1 MTTAVKTLL
10 VLAVAGFSLWS
21 LRAQTVAT
29 TYGPQYTATGE
40 LQFPQDYR
48 DWTYLTTGF
57 DMSYSP
63 DAQMGDHHMFDN
75 VFVGTES
82 YRSFVRTGTWPDKTV
97 FVLEQ
102 RTAQSKGSINKQGSF
117 QTSVMGFDV
126 HVRDDARFKG
136 GWAFFNFSDERKP
149 SAMIPTTVAC
159 YSCHSAHAAVG
170 TTFVQFYPTL
180 LPIAREKG
188 TLSQGYLDDEKAGAA
203 ADAPAR

>member
-1 MTTAVKTLL
+1 
-10 VLAVAGFSLWS
+10 
-21 LRAQTVAT
+21 
-29 TYGPQYTATGE
+29 
-40 LQFPQDYR
+40 
-48 DWTYLTTGF
+48 
-57 DMSYSP
+57 
-63 DAQMGDHHMFDN
+63 
-75 VFVGTES
+75 
-82 YRSFVRTGTWPDKTV
+82 
-97 FVLEQ
+97 
-102 RTAQSKGSINKQGSF
+102 
-117 QTSVMGFDV
+117 
-126 HVRDDARFKG
+126 VRDDARFKG